1 MSRGDGDRV
10 AAAQIVIL
18 AVRTGAVAGQAAD
31 AAADANQIRVRRQGH
46 RADVAAVLHAHRFAA
61 DADLAR
67 DARALNRASRQP
79 ACVFQIV
86 TRRLTGC
93 AVELI
98 HPPVIAHIPIALKL
112 LDHFADGE
120 LPGDARPYVAVR
132 VTGIYDHVRIGVPQ
146 HPADGVHG
154 AASVNIAGIPRLDRV
169 PVQID
174 DLKRAAGVVLRAGAV
189 HGVFQTIDRLPL
201 QIMRRGVNRAVAV
214 ELGNLL
220 VFAVVSGT
228 AVKVLLTRIERL
240 HARVVIPQVKIRG
253 RIERSRRIWEGVI
266 RHVIIRRVGQPG
278 FLRQRPDRRR
288 VRPCHLSIRFFLAIQ
303 IPNQQPRSLLR
314 VLPNL
319 FHIYV
324 GFIHEIAVVQLAVV
338 LIARRFVDIQIDA
351 RIRRNPNKVALL
363 HRRQFALLQGQRLL
377 LRDKI
382 RQVQHCFFR
391 QAFFLLWKRIGRF
404 VVCRAIHHIF
414 LRFGDV
420 VRQTVCKFFC
430 RFIQPAIQCFLA
442 RISFF
447 LPHRFFRIHAGRQRR
462 QRHTQRKQPCPNS
475 FCHSPS
481 FQRST
486 ARITSRPSLPA

>member
-1 MSRGDGDRV
+1 MSGGDGNRV
-10 AAAQIVIL
+10 AAVQIVIF
-18 AVRTGAVAGQAAD
+18 AVRTGAVARQIAD
-31 AAADANQIRVRRQGH
+31 AAADANQIRVRRQRD

-61 DADLAR
+61 DPDLAR

-79 ACVFQIV
+79 ARIFQIICGC
-86 TRRLTGC
+86 LPGC

-98 HPPVIAHIPIALKL
+98 HPPVIAHIPVALKL
-112 LDHFADGE
+112 FDHFANGK
-120 LPGDARPYVAVR
+120 LSRDARPYVAVPIA
-132 VTGIYDHVRIGVPQ
+132 GIYDHVRIGVPQ

-174 DLKRAAGVVLRAGAV
+174 NLKRAAGVVLRAGAV
-189 HGVFQTIDRLPL
+189 HGVFQTIDRLPF
-201 QIMRRGVNRAVAV
+201 QIVRRGVDRAVSV
-214 ELGNLL
+214 QLGNLL
-220 VFAVVSGT
+220 ILAVVSRT
-228 AVKVLLTRIERL
+228 AVEILLSRIERL
-240 HARVVIPQVKIRG
+240 HARIVVPQVEIRS
-253 RIERSRRIWEGVI
+253 RIERNRRIWEGVI
-266 RHVIIRRVGQPG
+266 RHIILRRVGRLN
-278 FLRQRPDRRR
+278 FLCQHPDRRR
-288 VRPCHLSIRFFLAIQ
+288 VRPRHLAVRFFRAIQ
-303 IPNQQPRSLLR
+303 IPNQQPRSPLR
-314 VLPNL
+314 ILPNL

-324 GFIHEIAVVQLAVV
+324 SFIHEIAVVQLAVV
-338 LIARRFVDIQIDA
+338 PIARRFVDIQIDA
-351 RIRRNPNKVALL
+351 RIRRNTNKVALL
-363 HRRQFALLQGQRLL
+363 NRRQFLLLQGRRFL

-382 RQVQHCFFR
+382 RQVRNCFFR

-404 VVCRAIHHIF
+404 VACRAVHHIF

-462 QRHTQRKQPCPNS
+462 QRHAQRKQPCPNS
-475 FCHSPS
+475 FCHIPS

>member
-1 MSRGDGDRV
+1 M
-10 AAAQIVIL
+10 
-18 AVRTGAVAGQAAD
+18 
-31 AAADANQIRVRRQGH
+31 
-46 RADVAAVLHAHRFAA
+46 
-61 DADLAR
+61 
-67 DARALNRASRQP
+67 
-79 ACVFQIV
+79 
-86 TRRLTGC
+86 
-93 AVELI
+93 
-98 HPPVIAHIPIALKL
+98 
-112 LDHFADGE
+112 
-120 LPGDARPYVAVR
+120 
-132 VTGIYDHVRIGVPQ
+132 PQ
-146 HPADGVHG
+146 HPADGVHRLF
-154 AASVNIAGIPRLDRV
+154 AVYDAGVTRRL
-169 PVQID
+169 PVLRQID
-174 DLKRAAGVVLRAGAV
+174 DFIRTIRVVSDAGAV
-189 HGVFQTIDRLPL
+189 HRMLKTVDHMLVDVVLGC
-201 QIMRRGVNRAVAV
+201 VNRAVIL
-214 ELGNLL
+214 ERRNLHIVMHGIGVHRL
-220 VFAVVSGT
+220 PCIKLARVAT
-228 AVKVLLTRIERL
+228 ERL
-240 HARVVIPQVKIRG
+240 QPRRVIR
-253 RIERSRRIWEGVI
+253 RVQLHRRKREGVI
-266 RHVIIRRVGQPG
+266 RHVIIRRVGRLS

-338 LIARRFVDIQIDA
+338 LIARRFVDLQIDA
-351 RIRRNPNKVALL
+351 RVRRDPNKVALL

>member
-1 MSRGDGDRV
+1 M
-10 AAAQIVIL
+10 
-18 AVRTGAVAGQAAD
+18 
-31 AAADANQIRVRRQGH
+31 
-46 RADVAAVLHAHRFAA
+46 
-61 DADLAR
+61 
-67 DARALNRASRQP
+67 
-79 ACVFQIV
+79 
-86 TRRLTGC
+86 
-93 AVELI
+93 
-98 HPPVIAHIPIALKL
+98 
-112 LDHFADGE
+112 
-120 LPGDARPYVAVR
+120 
-132 VTGIYDHVRIGVPQ
+132 
-146 HPADGVHG
+146 HG

-169 PVQID
+169 PIQID
-174 DLKRAAGVVLRAGAV
+174 NLKRTAGVVLRARAV

-240 HARVVIPQVKIRG
+240 HARVIVPQVKIRG

-278 FLRQRPDRRR
+278 FLRQHPNRRR
-288 VRPCHLSIRFFLAIQ
+288 IRPRHLSVRFFRAIQ
-303 IPNQQPRSLLR
+303 IAHQQPRSPLRILLR
-314 VLPNL
+314 L
-319 FHIYV
+319 FHIHV
-324 GFIHEIAVVQLAVV
+324 GFLHEIAIIPFAVIVV
-338 LIARRFVDIQIDA
+338 ARRFVDLQIDA

-363 HRRQFALLQGQRLL
+363 HRQQVTLLQGRRLF

-382 RQVQHCFFR
+382 RQVRNCFFR

-404 VVCRAIHHIF
+404 VVCRAVHHIR

-420 VRQTVCKFFC
+420 VRQTVRKFFC

-442 RISFF
+442 RIGFF
-447 LPHRFFRIHAGRQRR
+447 LPRRFFRVNAKRQRR
-462 QRHTQRKQPCPNS
+462 QRHAQRKQPCPNS

-481 FQRST
+481 FQCST

>member
-1 MSRGDGDRV
+1 MSGRDGNRV
-10 AAAQIVIL
+10 AAVQIVIL
-18 AVRTGAVAGQAAD
+18 AVRTGAVARQAAD

-46 RADVAAVLHAHRFAA
+46 RADVAAALHMHRFAA
-61 DADLAR
+61 DPDLAR

-79 ACVFQIV
+79 ARVFQIV
-86 TRRLTGC
+86 ARRLTGC

-112 LDHFADGE
+112 LDHLADGE
-120 LPGDARPYVAVR
+120 LPGDTRPYVAVL
-132 VTGIYDHVRIGVPQ
+132 VPGIHDHVRIGVPQ

-174 DLKRAAGVVLRAGAV
+174 NLKRAAGVVLRAGAV

-201 QIMRRGVNRAVAV
+201 QIMRRGVNRAVTV

-228 AVKVLLTRIERL
+228 AVEILLTGIERL
-240 HARVVIPQVKIRG
+240 HARVIVPQVEIRG

-266 RHVIIRRVGQPG
+266 RHVIFRRVGRLS

-288 VRPCHLSIRFFLAIQ
+288 VRPCHLAVGFFLAIQ

-338 LIARRFVDIQIDA
+338 LIARRFVDLQIDA
-351 RIRRNPNKVALL
+351 RIWRDPNKIACLHILWFFLL
-363 HRRQFALLQGQRLL
+363 QNRQFF
-377 LRDKI
+377 LRDEI
-382 RQVQHCFFR
+382 RQVRRRLFR
-391 QAFFLLWKRIGRF
+391 QAFFLL
-404 VVCRAIHHIF
+404 
-414 LRFGDV
+414 
-420 VRQTVCKFFC
+420 
-430 RFIQPAIQCFLA
+430 
-442 RISFF
+442 
-447 LPHRFFRIHAGRQRR
+447 
-462 QRHTQRKQPCPNS
+462 
-475 FCHSPS
+475 
-481 FQRST
+481 
-486 ARITSRPSLPA
+486 